1 VSASTLE
8 RMGKG
13 DQIEACVLGDLDLV
27 RPLIRDQIRCAVVAR
42 PGTPLS
48 FSRLPSAFIDWADHW
63 TERATLVER
72 LVRFGLAQRDRPVL
86 FYQTTGDMLTVSR
99 NRERLS
105 EAFQFIIANAAL
117 VEDLTDKAR
126 FHAMAER
133 LGLPVPD
140 TRFIDPMADEAGW
153 KRESTFPLLLKP
165 VTRQFNRWGK
175 IAPDSKAVTVE
186 SRSQL
191 EALWPHLMAAG
202 TELVAQELIPGPE
215 SRIESYHTYI
225 DPAGEV
231 VADFTGRKIR
241 TRPAEYGYSTSVV
254 ITDSADVREAGQ
266 DVAGRLGLVGVA
278 KLDFKRAP
286 DGRLLLLE
294 VNPRFTLWHHPAA
307 VAGLNIPAIV
317 YRDLT
322 EEPRRRLKCPTPG
335 VTWCDPWED
344 AAAARD
350 AGELGAGWLV
360 DALRCKAK
368 SALSWDDPMPFVRGV
383 ALPRLRA
390 RTARRIAGLPGPR
403 VAASRLLHRR
413 EAV

>member
-1 VSASTLE
+1 M
-8 RMGKG
+8 RRG
-13 DQIEACVLGDLDLV
+13 DQIDACVLGDLDLV
-27 RPLIRDQIRCAVVAR
+27 RPLIRDRISCAVVAR

-63 TERATLVER
+63 TERETLVER
-72 LVRFGLAQRDRPVL
+72 LMRFGLSQRDRPAL
-86 FYQTTGDMLTVSR
+86 FYQTTADMLTVSR
-99 NRERLS
+99 NRDRLG
-105 EAFQFIIANAAL
+105 EAFRFIIADATL

-126 FHAMAER
+126 FHAIAER
-133 LGLPVPD
+133 LRLPVPQ
-140 TRFIDPMADEAGW
+140 TRFLDPTADEAGW

-165 VTRQFNRWGK
+165 VTRQFSRWGK

-191 EALWPHLMAAG
+191 KARWPDLMAAG

-215 SRIESYHTYI
+215 SRIESYHTYV
-225 DPAGEV
+225 DQSGEV

-254 ITDSADVREAGQ
+254 ITDSADVREAGR
-266 DVAGRLGLVGVA
+266 DVAGRLGLIGVA

-294 VNPRFTLWHHPAA
+294 INPRFTLWHHPAA

-317 YRDLT
+317 YRDLID
-322 EEPRRRLKCPTPG
+322 EPRPPLHRPTPG
-335 VTWCDPWED
+335 LTWCDPWED

-368 SALSWDDPMPFVRGV
+368 SALSWDDPMPFIRGV

-390 RTARRIAGLPGPR
+390 RTARRIAGLPGR
-403 VAASRLLHRR
+403 RAAASRLRGR
-413 EAV
+413 EVD